1 MKRDVE
7 LIRKIL
13 FYIEENYKPM
23 EQFMNVSIEGYD
35 ISLVKEHCLLAYEA
49 GLIRKAEIG
58 KTFCMAS
65 SLTNAGFDFLDSIRE
80 ESIWTKTKNVAK
92 KKGIPLLIDT
102 IKAIAN
108 SFITAATQGVTNS
121 IISGGKI

>member
-13 FYIEENYKPM
+13 FYIEENYIPM
-23 EQFMNVSIEGYD
+23 EQFVNISIDGYD
-35 ISLVKEHCLLAYEA
+35 ISLVKEHCFLAYEA
-49 GLIRKAEIG
+49 GLIRKVEIG
-58 KTFCMAS
+58 RTICMAS

-80 ESIWTKTKNVAK
+80 ESIWSKTKDVAR
-92 KKGIPLLIDT
+92 KKGIPLVIDT
-102 IKAIAN
+102 IKTIAS
-108 SFITAATQGVTNS
+108 SFINAATQGVATA